1 MGKDSELREWALNH
15 WKIYRSKYTGE
26 VLDFKRSSLENWQN
40 LKLEKPIRL
49 IPKSSIISNILNFEI
64 PKLKY
69 EIEQAE
75 EESAKVDSDP
85 GLILELKRK
94 YALLAMI
101 KGYSKGGTD
110 ESVIKALDKHL
121 SKKNTGQKKDHIF
134 VEGKRKPHTAFAA
147 YAKTEMKMERD
158 DAWKELKDL
167 AQESK
172 GQTEVKVPGW
182 GKTYLR
188 RVRLKSEKEILFS
201 HEPFDLDK
209 DENLPNWVKKFTFD
223 QFQTSF
229 TDFKKKRHE
238 GSMKEV

>member
-1 MGKDSELREWALNH
+1 MGKDNELREWALNH
-15 WKIYRSKYTGE
+15 WKVYRAKYTGE
-26 VLDFKRSSLENWQN
+26 VKDFDRSSSENWQN

-121 SKKNTGQKKDHIF
+121 SKKNPGQKKDHTLIIWE
-134 VEGKRKPHTAFAA
+134 VMQSLENDLKKEAKPTKIWNYLRKNINKYNTNGVIISISHD
-147 YAKTEMKMERD
+147 EMKYFESNETEGHLT
-158 DAWKELKDL
+158 KESFRHAIKRLRENPPK
-167 AQESK
+167 
-172 GQTEVKVPGW
+172 
-182 GKTYLR
+182 KT
-188 RVRLKSEKEILFS
+188 VTC
-201 HEPFDLDK
+201 PD
-209 DENLPNWVKKFTFD
+209 
-223 QFQTSF
+223 
-229 TDFKKKRHE
+229 
-238 GSMKEV
+238 M

>member
-26 VLDFKRSSLENWQN
+26 VIDFERSSLENWRN
-40 LKLEKPIRL
+40 LKLEKPISL

-110 ESVIKALDKHL
+110 ESMIKALDKHL
-121 SKKNTGQKKDHIF
+121 SKKKSGQKKDHILII
-134 VEGKRKPHTAFAA
+134 GKAMEALDNELQKKATPTEIWKYLRKNLKSFNPREEVIINITHN
-147 YAKTEMKMERD
+147 EMKYLDSNETEKSSTKESFRVTIKRLRD
-158 DAWKELKDL
+158 NMPQK
-167 AQESK
+167 
-172 GQTEVKVPGW
+172 
-182 GKTYLR
+182 
-188 RVRLKSEKEILFS
+188 
-201 HEPFDLDK
+201 
-209 DENLPNWVKKFTFD
+209 
-223 QFQTSF
+223 
-229 TDFKKKRHE
+229 
-238 GSMKEV
+238 

>member
-26 VLDFKRSSLENWQN
+26 VLDFKRSSSENWQN

-121 SKKNTGQKKDHIF
+121 SKKNPGQKKII
-134 VEGKRKPHTAFAA
+134 
-147 YAKTEMKMERD
+147 
-158 DAWKELKDL
+158 
-167 AQESK
+167 
-172 GQTEVKVPGW
+172 
-182 GKTYLR
+182 YL
-188 RVRLKSEKEILFS
+188 
-201 HEPFDLDK
+201 
-209 DENLPNWVKKFTFD
+209 
-223 QFQTSF
+223 
-229 TDFKKKRHE
+229 
-238 GSMKEV
+238 

>member
-1 MGKDSELREWALNH
+1 MSFSMGKDSELREWALNH

-26 VLDFKRSSLENWQN
+26 VIDFKRSSSENWRN
-40 LKLEKPIRL
+40 LKLEKPISL

-101 KGYSKGGTD
+101 RGFSRGGTD

-121 SKKNTGQKKDHIF
+121 SKKNPGQKKII
-134 VEGKRKPHTAFAA
+134 
-147 YAKTEMKMERD
+147 
-158 DAWKELKDL
+158 
-167 AQESK
+167 S
-172 GQTEVKVPGW
+172 
-182 GKTYLR
+182 
-188 RVRLKSEKEILFS
+188 
-201 HEPFDLDK
+201 
-209 DENLPNWVKKFTFD
+209 
-223 QFQTSF
+223 
-229 TDFKKKRHE
+229 
-238 GSMKEV
+238 

>member
-26 VLDFKRSSLENWQN
+26 VLDFKRSSSENWQN

-121 SKKNTGQKKDHIF
+121 SKKNPGQKKDHIF
-134 VEGKRKPHTAFAA
+134 VEGKRKPHTA
-147 YAKTEMKMERD
+147 YAVYVKTENRIIKPS
-158 DAWKELKDL
+158 DAWRQLGQYADQSIGDKQIDL
-167 AQESK
+167 
-172 GQTEVKVPGW
+172 PGW
-182 GKTYLR
+182 GLIYLKRDREKSILRYKTTKFEKPLDGEIITR
-188 RVRLKSEKEILFS
+188 KAFDSEW
-201 HEPFDLDK
+201 
-209 DENLPNWVKKFTFD
+209 N
-223 QFQTSF
+223 
-229 TDFKKKRHE
+229 RA
-238 GSMKEV
+238 

>member
-1 MGKDSELREWALNH
+1 MSFSMGKDSELREWALNH

-26 VLDFKRSSLENWQN
+26 VIDFKRSSSENWRN
-40 LKLEKPIRL
+40 LKLEKPISL

-101 KGYSKGGTD
+101 RGFSRGGTD

-121 SKKNTGQKKDHIF
+121 SKKNIGQKKDHILII
-134 VEGKRKPHTAFAA
+134 GKAMEALDNELQKKATPTEIWKYLRKNL
-147 YAKTEMKMERD
+147 KTFDPREEVIIKITHNEMKYLDSNETEKSSTKESFRVTIKRLRD
-158 DAWKELKDL
+158 
-167 AQESK
+167 
-172 GQTEVKVPGW
+172 T
-182 GKTYLR
+182 
-188 RVRLKSEKEILFS
+188 
-201 HEPFDLDK
+201 
-209 DENLPNWVKKFTFD
+209 LPQK
-223 QFQTSF
+223 
-229 TDFKKKRHE
+229 
-238 GSMKEV
+238 

>member
-1 MGKDSELREWALNH
+1 MSFSMGKDSELREWALNH

-26 VLDFKRSSLENWQN
+26 VIDFKRSSSENWRN
-40 LKLEKPIRL
+40 LKLEKPISL

-101 KGYSKGGTD
+101 RGFSRGGTD

-121 SKKNTGQKKDHIF
+121 SKKNPGQKKDHILII
-134 VEGKRKPHTAFAA
+134 GKAMEALDNELQKKATPTEIWKYLRKNL
-147 YAKTEMKMERD
+147 KTFDPREEVIIKITHNEMKYLDSNETEKSSTKESFRVTIKRLRD
-158 DAWKELKDL
+158 
-167 AQESK
+167 
-172 GQTEVKVPGW
+172 T
-182 GKTYLR
+182 
-188 RVRLKSEKEILFS
+188 
-201 HEPFDLDK
+201 
-209 DENLPNWVKKFTFD
+209 LPQK
-223 QFQTSF
+223 
-229 TDFKKKRHE
+229 
-238 GSMKEV
+238 

>member
-1 MGKDSELREWALNH
+1 MSFSMGKDSELREWALNH

-26 VLDFKRSSLENWQN
+26 VIDFKRSSSENWRN
-40 LKLEKPIRL
+40 LKLEKPISL

-101 KGYSKGGTD
+101 RGFSRGGTD

-121 SKKNTGQKKDHIF
+121 SKKNIGQKKDHILII
-134 VEGKRKPHTAFAA
+134 GKAMEALDNELQKKATPTEIWKYLRKNL
-147 YAKTEMKMERD
+147 KTFDHREEVIIKITHNEMKYLDSNETEKSSTKESFRVTIKRLRD
-158 DAWKELKDL
+158 
-167 AQESK
+167 
-172 GQTEVKVPGW
+172 T
-182 GKTYLR
+182 
-188 RVRLKSEKEILFS
+188 
-201 HEPFDLDK
+201 
-209 DENLPNWVKKFTFD
+209 LPQK
-223 QFQTSF
+223 
-229 TDFKKKRHE
+229 
-238 GSMKEV
+238 

>member
-26 VLDFKRSSLENWQN
+26 VIDFKRSSLENWQN
-40 LKLEKPIRL
+40 LKLEKPISL

-110 ESVIKALDKHL
+110 DSVIKALDKHL
-121 SKKNTGQKKDHIF
+121 SKKNPGQKKDHILII
-134 VEGKRKPHTAFAA
+134 GKAMEALDNELQKKATPTEIWKYLRKNL
-147 YAKTEMKMERD
+147 KTFDPREEVIIKITHNEMKYFDSNATEKSSTKESFRVTIKRLRD
-158 DAWKELKDL
+158 TPPQK
-167 AQESK
+167 
-172 GQTEVKVPGW
+172 
-182 GKTYLR
+182 
-188 RVRLKSEKEILFS
+188 
-201 HEPFDLDK
+201 
-209 DENLPNWVKKFTFD
+209 
-223 QFQTSF
+223 
-229 TDFKKKRHE
+229 
-238 GSMKEV
+238 

>member
-1 MGKDSELREWALNH
+1 VSFSMGKDSELREWALNH

-26 VLDFKRSSLENWQN
+26 VIDFKRSSSENWRN
-40 LKLEKPIRL
+40 LKLEKPISL

-101 KGYSKGGTD
+101 RGFSRGGTD

-121 SKKNTGQKKDHIF
+121 SKKNPGQKKDHILII
-134 VEGKRKPHTAFAA
+134 GKAMEALDNELQKKATPTEIWKYLRKNL
-147 YAKTEMKMERD
+147 KTFDPREEVIIKITHNEMKYLDSNETEKSSTKESFRVTIKRLRD
-158 DAWKELKDL
+158 
-167 AQESK
+167 
-172 GQTEVKVPGW
+172 T
-182 GKTYLR
+182 
-188 RVRLKSEKEILFS
+188 
-201 HEPFDLDK
+201 
-209 DENLPNWVKKFTFD
+209 LPQK
-223 QFQTSF
+223 
-229 TDFKKKRHE
+229 
-238 GSMKEV
+238 

>member
-26 VLDFKRSSLENWQN
+26 VLDFKRLSSENWQN

-101 KGYSKGGTD
+101 KGYSKGGTLNQLNGVNCR
-110 ESVIKALDKHL
+110 E
-121 SKKNTGQKKDHIF
+121 
-134 VEGKRKPHTAFAA
+134 
-147 YAKTEMKMERD
+147 
-158 DAWKELKDL
+158 
-167 AQESK
+167 
-172 GQTEVKVPGW
+172 
-182 GKTYLR
+182 
-188 RVRLKSEKEILFS
+188 
-201 HEPFDLDK
+201 
-209 DENLPNWVKKFTFD
+209 
-223 QFQTSF
+223 
-229 TDFKKKRHE
+229 
-238 GSMKEV
+238 

>member
-121 SKKNTGQKKDHIF
+121 SKKKHGPK
-134 VEGKRKPHTAFAA
+134 
-147 YAKTEMKMERD
+147 
-158 DAWKELKDL
+158 
-167 AQESK
+167 
-172 GQTEVKVPGW
+172 
-182 GKTYLR
+182 KTY
-188 RVRLKSEKEILFS
+188 I
-201 HEPFDLDK
+201 
-209 DENLPNWVKKFTFD
+209 NY
-223 QFQTSF
+223 
-229 TDFKKKRHE
+229 
-238 GSMKEV
+238 

>member
-26 VLDFKRSSLENWQN
+26 VLDFKRSSSENWQN

-134 VEGKRKPHTAFAA
+134 VEGKRKPHTAYAV
-147 YAKTEMKMERD
+147 YAKTENRIIKPSH
-158 DAWKELKDL
+158 AWRQLGQYAD
-167 AQESK
+167 QSK
-172 GQTEVKVPGW
+172 GDKQIDLPGW
-182 GKTYLR
+182 GLIYLKR
-188 RVRLKSEKEILFS
+188 DREKSKLRYKNTKFDAPSDGEVITIKSFNSSWQRVKIQYKPS
-201 HEPFDLDK
+201 
-209 DENLPNWVKKFTFD
+209 
-223 QFQTSF
+223 
-229 TDFKKKRHE
+229 
-238 GSMKEV
+238 

>member
-26 VLDFKRSSLENWQN
+26 VLDFKRSSSENWQN

-121 SKKNTGQKKDHIF
+121 SKKKSGQKKDHILIIGNAM
-134 VEGKRKPHTAFAA
+134 EALDNELQKKATPTEIWKYLRKNLKSFDPREEVIINITHN
-147 YAKTEMKMERD
+147 EMKYLDSNETEKSSTKESFRVTIKRLRD
-158 DAWKELKDL
+158 
-167 AQESK
+167 
-172 GQTEVKVPGW
+172 
-182 GKTYLR
+182 
-188 RVRLKSEKEILFS
+188 
-201 HEPFDLDK
+201 
-209 DENLPNWVKKFTFD
+209 NLPQK
-223 QFQTSF
+223 
-229 TDFKKKRHE
+229 
-238 GSMKEV
+238 

>member
-26 VLDFKRSSLENWQN
+26 VIDFKRSSSENWRN
-40 LKLEKPIRL
+40 LKLEKPISL

-101 KGYSKGGTD
+101 RGFSRGGTD

-121 SKKNTGQKKDHIF
+121 SKKNIGQKKDHILII
-134 VEGKRKPHTAFAA
+134 GKAMEALDNELQKKATPTEIWKYLRKNL
-147 YAKTEMKMERD
+147 KTFDPREEVIIKITHNEMKYLDSNETEKSSTKESFRVTIKRLRD
-158 DAWKELKDL
+158 
-167 AQESK
+167 
-172 GQTEVKVPGW
+172 T
-182 GKTYLR
+182 
-188 RVRLKSEKEILFS
+188 
-201 HEPFDLDK
+201 
-209 DENLPNWVKKFTFD
+209 LPQK
-223 QFQTSF
+223 
-229 TDFKKKRHE
+229 
-238 GSMKEV
+238 

>member
-110 ESVIKALDKHL
+110 ESMIKALDKHL
-121 SKKNTGQKKDHIF
+121 SKKKSGQKKDHILII
-134 VEGKRKPHTAFAA
+134 GKAMEALDNELQKKATPTEIWKYLRKNLKSFNPREEVIINITHN
-147 YAKTEMKMERD
+147 EMKYLDSNETEKSSRKESFRVTIKRLRD
-158 DAWKELKDL
+158 
-167 AQESK
+167 
-172 GQTEVKVPGW
+172 
-182 GKTYLR
+182 
-188 RVRLKSEKEILFS
+188 
-201 HEPFDLDK
+201 
-209 DENLPNWVKKFTFD
+209 NLPQK
-223 QFQTSF
+223 
-229 TDFKKKRHE
+229 
-238 GSMKEV
+238 

>member
-1 MGKDSELREWALNH
+1 MSYSMGKDSELREWALNH

-26 VLDFKRSSLENWQN
+26 VIDFERSSLENWRN
-40 LKLEKPIRL
+40 LKLEKPISL

-110 ESVIKALDKHL
+110 ESMIKALDKHL
-121 SKKNTGQKKDHIF
+121 SKKKSGQKKDHILII
-134 VEGKRKPHTAFAA
+134 GKAMEALDNELQKKATPTEIWKYLRKNLKSFNPREEVIINITHN
-147 YAKTEMKMERD
+147 EMKYLDSNETEKSSTKESFRVTIKRLRD
-158 DAWKELKDL
+158 
-167 AQESK
+167 
-172 GQTEVKVPGW
+172 
-182 GKTYLR
+182 
-188 RVRLKSEKEILFS
+188 
-201 HEPFDLDK
+201 
-209 DENLPNWVKKFTFD
+209 NLPQK
-223 QFQTSF
+223 
-229 TDFKKKRHE
+229 
-238 GSMKEV
+238 

>member
-26 VLDFKRSSLENWQN
+26 VIDFKRSSSENWRN
-40 LKLEKPIRL
+40 LKLEKPISL

-101 KGYSKGGTD
+101 RGFSRGGTD

-121 SKKNTGQKKDHIF
+121 SKKNPGQKKDHILII
-134 VEGKRKPHTAFAA
+134 GKAMEALDNELQKKATPTEIWKYLRKNL
-147 YAKTEMKMERD
+147 KTFDPREEVIIKITHNEMKYLDSNETEKSSTKESFRVTIKRLRD
-158 DAWKELKDL
+158 
-167 AQESK
+167 
-172 GQTEVKVPGW
+172 T
-182 GKTYLR
+182 
-188 RVRLKSEKEILFS
+188 
-201 HEPFDLDK
+201 
-209 DENLPNWVKKFTFD
+209 LPQK
-223 QFQTSF
+223 
-229 TDFKKKRHE
+229 
-238 GSMKEV
+238 

>member
-1 MGKDSELREWALNH
+1 MGSSMGKDNELREWALNH
-15 WKIYRSKYTGE
+15 WKIYRRKYTGE
-26 VLDFKRSSLENWQN
+26 VLDFESSSSENWRN
-40 LKLEKPIRL
+40 LKLEKPISL

-121 SKKNTGQKKDHIF
+121 SKKNPGQKKDHILII
-134 VEGKRKPHTAFAA
+134 GKAMEALDNELQKKATPTEIWKYLRKNL
-147 YAKTEMKMERD
+147 KTFDPREEVIIKITHNEMKYFDSNATEKSSTKESFRVTIKRLRD
-158 DAWKELKDL
+158 
-167 AQESK
+167 
-172 GQTEVKVPGW
+172 T
-182 GKTYLR
+182 
-188 RVRLKSEKEILFS
+188 
-201 HEPFDLDK
+201 
-209 DENLPNWVKKFTFD
+209 LPQK
-223 QFQTSF
+223 
-229 TDFKKKRHE
+229 
-238 GSMKEV
+238 

>member
-85 GLILELKRK
+85 GLILELKRQ

-121 SKKNTGQKKDHIF
+121 SKKKHGPKK
-134 VEGKRKPHTAFAA
+134 KHTLIIKKAMTAL
-147 YAKTEMKMERD
+147 D
-158 DAWKELKDL
+158 NELKKEATPTQIWNHLRKNLRTFDPHEVIIKITHDEMHYL
-167 AQESK
+167 DSNATEKSSTKESFRVTIK
-172 GQTEVKVPGW
+172 R
-182 GKTYLR
+182 LR
-188 RVRLKSEKEILFS
+188 
-201 HEPFDLDK
+201 D
-209 DENLPNWVKKFTFD
+209 NLPQK
-223 QFQTSF
+223 
-229 TDFKKKRHE
+229 
-238 GSMKEV
+238 

>member
-26 VLDFKRSSLENWQN
+26 VLDFKRSSSENWQN

-121 SKKNTGQKKDHIF
+121 SKKNPGQKKDHILII
-134 VEGKRKPHTAFAA
+134 GKAMEALDNELQKKATPTEIWKYLRKNLKSFNPREEVIINITHN
-147 YAKTEMKMERD
+147 EMKYLDSNETEKSSTKESFRVTIKRLRD
-158 DAWKELKDL
+158 NMPQK
-167 AQESK
+167 
-172 GQTEVKVPGW
+172 
-182 GKTYLR
+182 
-188 RVRLKSEKEILFS
+188 
-201 HEPFDLDK
+201 
-209 DENLPNWVKKFTFD
+209 
-223 QFQTSF
+223 
-229 TDFKKKRHE
+229 
-238 GSMKEV
+238 

>member
-26 VLDFKRSSLENWQN
+26 VIDFKRSSSENWRN
-40 LKLEKPIRL
+40 LKLEKPISL

-101 KGYSKGGTD
+101 RGFSRGGTD

-121 SKKNTGQKKDHIF
+121 SKKNPGQKKDHIF
-134 VEGKRKPHTAFAA
+134 VEGKRKPHTAYAVF
-147 YAKTEMKMERD
+147 AKTIMKIKRG
-158 DAWKELKDL
+158 DAWRQLGQYSD
-167 AQESK
+167 QSK
-172 GQTEVKVPGW
+172 GSAQVSLPGW
-182 GKTYLR
+182 GLIYLKRDREKTKLR
-188 RVRLKSEKEILFS
+188 YKTTNFEGPSDGETITRKAFDSEW
-201 HEPFDLDK
+201 
-209 DENLPNWVKKFTFD
+209 N
-223 QFQTSF
+223 
-229 TDFKKKRHE
+229 RA
-238 GSMKEV
+238 

>member
-1 MGKDSELREWALNH
+1 MSFSMGKDSELREWALNH

-26 VLDFKRSSLENWQN
+26 VIDFKRSSSENWRN
-40 LKLEKPIRL
+40 LKLEKPISL

-101 KGYSKGGTD
+101 RGFSRGGTD

-121 SKKNTGQKKDHIF
+121 SKKNIGQKKDHILII
-134 VEGKRKPHTAFAA
+134 GKAMEALDNELQKKATPTEIWKYLRKNL
-147 YAKTEMKMERD
+147 KTFDPREEVIIKITHNEMKYLDSNGTEKSLTKESFRATIKRLRD
-158 DAWKELKDL
+158 T
-167 AQESK
+167 S
-172 GQTEVKVPGW
+172 P
-182 GKTYLR
+182 
-188 RVRLKSEKEILFS
+188 
-201 HEPFDLDK
+201 
-209 DENLPNWVKKFTFD
+209 KK
-223 QFQTSF
+223 
-229 TDFKKKRHE
+229 
-238 GSMKEV
+238 

>member
-26 VLDFKRSSLENWQN
+26 VLDFKRSSSENWQN

-110 ESVIKALDKHL
+110 ESMIKALDKHL
-121 SKKNTGQKKDHIF
+121 SKKKSGQKKDHILII
-134 VEGKRKPHTAFAA
+134 GKAMEALDNELQKKATPTEIWKYLRKNLKSFNPREEVIINITHN
-147 YAKTEMKMERD
+147 EMKYLDSNETEKSSTKESFRVTIKRLRD
-158 DAWKELKDL
+158 NMPQK
-167 AQESK
+167 
-172 GQTEVKVPGW
+172 
-182 GKTYLR
+182 
-188 RVRLKSEKEILFS
+188 
-201 HEPFDLDK
+201 
-209 DENLPNWVKKFTFD
+209 
-223 QFQTSF
+223 
-229 TDFKKKRHE
+229 
-238 GSMKEV
+238 